1 MIGLFCRIQSLLQ
14 GSFAKETCNFKEPI
28 NRSHPM
34 RMLEYAIVHIFERKC
49 VHVLVRVCSYAG
61 AHMCTC
67 LCVCVHVCG
76 VYFQK
81 PYFSYSSVF
90 SRATPAW
97 HVDPYFCNIAMCPS
111 LSLCDQKS
119 RKKKFRLFL
128 LTPDSAWGVVLFY
141 VAYTH
146 LR

>member
-1 MIGLFCRIQSLLQ
+1 
-14 GSFAKETCNFKEPI
+14 
-28 NRSHPM
+28 
-34 RMLEYAIVHIFERKC
+34 MLEYTIVHERENVCMCLCAC
-49 VHVLVRVCSYAG
+49 VHMLVRICAFV
-61 AHMCTC
+61 
-67 LCVCVHVCG
+67 CVCVHVCC

-97 HVDPYFCNIAMCPS
+97 HVDPYFCSNAMCPS
-111 LSLCDQKS
+111 LSLRDKKS
-119 RKKKFRLFL
+119 RKKRFRLYL

-146 LR
+146 LRWAKSSHIKRGSFDADCGSLSVWCGSFFIDCRLF

>member
-1 MIGLFCRIQSLLQ
+1 MIGLFCRIQTLLQ
-14 GSFAKETCNFKEPI
+14 GSIAKETYNFKEPI
-28 NRSHPM
+28 NRSHPI
-34 RMLEYAIVHIFERKC
+34 RMLEYTIVHERENVCMCLCAC
-49 VHVLVRVCSYAG
+49 VHMLVRICAFV
-61 AHMCTC
+61 
-67 LCVCVHVCG
+67 CVCVHVCC

-97 HVDPYFCNIAMCPS
+97 HVDPYFCSNAMCPS
-111 LSLCDQKS
+111 LSLRDKKS
-119 RKKKFRLFL
+119 RKKRFRLYL

>member
-1 MIGLFCRIQSLLQ
+1 
-14 GSFAKETCNFKEPI
+14 
-28 NRSHPM
+28 
-34 RMLEYAIVHIFERKC
+34 MLEYAIVHIFERKC

-119 RKKKFRLFL
+119 RKKKFRLYL

-141 VAYTH
+141 VRTH
-146 LR
+146 TCDEPSLLTSKEALLTQIVGLFLYGVGLFS